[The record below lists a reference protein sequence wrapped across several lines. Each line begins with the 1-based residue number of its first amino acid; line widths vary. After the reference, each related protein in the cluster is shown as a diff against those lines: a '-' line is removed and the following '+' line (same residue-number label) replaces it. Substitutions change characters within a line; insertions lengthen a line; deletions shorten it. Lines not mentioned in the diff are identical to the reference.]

1 VSNLNFGSTS
11 PTWGGFQNLQQIK
24 RHDGRQP
31 HTHLIPCKT
40 TASCGAAGGQGGTRR
55 QGGAGSGGKNL
66 QVEDNRE
73 PNASGQ

>member
-1 VSNLNFGSTS
+1 M
-11 PTWGGFQNLQQIK
+11 
-24 RHDGRQP
+24 
-31 HTHLIPCKT
+31 